1 MAHYPDLND
10 MDELWPEEGYAII
23 SEDELKPPD
32 SDDFVTMLQQFS
44 DSEFAL
50 PPSRE
55 GYSYWVHDADGN
67 RYSRSEWQTYR
78 EEQQ

>member
-44 DSEFAL
+44 DSEFPATVKRGL
-50 PPSRE
+50 LILGS
-55 GYSYWVHDADGN
+55 
-67 RYSRSEWQTYR
+67 
-78 EEQQ
+78 